1 MQLRLPASRA
11 WCIGDYQILSSTK
24 PAPQPMANADTHA
37 RRMKQHYAHTTKTSL
52 STLSCRRSHLVP
64 TLPACLSVLEFHQR
78 GGRATPHAQ
87 FQDGLAYR
95 NIFCKEHAG
104 FVVARTPYSFEAPYF
119 AYRYCVSLPPTCR
132 RRIDGRWTLQP
143 RGNQINASHLTFL
156 CPWAL
161 GTLPAGRA

>member
-1 MQLRLPASRA
+1 VQLRLPASRA

-95 NIFCKEHAG
+95 NIVCKEHAG
-104 FVVARTPYSFEAPYF
+104 FVVARTPYEIQLRSSVLRVLCFFTSNLQAQD
-119 AYRYCVSLPPTCR
+119 R
-132 RRIDGRWTLQP
+132 REVDAATTWEP
-143 RGNQINASHLTFL
+143 NQCISSHLFVSMGIGHL
-156 CPWAL
+156 AS
-161 GTLPAGRA
+161 R